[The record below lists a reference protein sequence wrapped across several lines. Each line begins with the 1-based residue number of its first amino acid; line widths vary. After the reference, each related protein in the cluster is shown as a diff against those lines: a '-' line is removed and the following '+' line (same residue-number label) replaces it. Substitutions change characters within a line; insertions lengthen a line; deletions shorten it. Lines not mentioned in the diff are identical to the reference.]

1 MAAEFIGYNV
11 LVSLQTPPGGKL
23 QGQVADVIGQNLMLR
38 DVTLLWNGQR
48 LAQYAIDA
56 SSITDLSLESTG
68 MGSSQPQ
75 YAQHPPMEA
84 PKPKPKPSVKPSFVD
99 PAILSYAKPALL
111 PTQAHHPAPVAN
123 EVPPTVAASLTEPFS
138 DLELN
143 VGTGNI
149 QRGSQAKGFPVAQSV
164 TPAKQTSRRKDRG
177 NNDVPARKHGAAAST
192 NPKSKGWRQTAFVEP
207 ATEVT
212 QVSPENLP
220 QPGAKLRK
228 KKTRRTYA
236 EDASGWATEDA
247 TDIQELPE
255 FDFASNLS
263 KFDKR
268 TVFEQIRNDDTTAD
282 EARLVSFNR
291 KPKPGTNGGKNLHW
305 SENVLDSPQNS
316 DTGDDV
322 DVISDARHSS
332 ENISGRDRSRA
343 AGRMQSRK
351 SSGIMAQPMVQQIS
365 ALGRSQLNISR
376 TTSPRPGRSSVSPM
390 VGPSVSGASLR
401 LTTTSRSCPTVSPLQ
416 TLEVEQIAV
425 AEFGLTEDIMTENA
439 GRGIAEAA
447 VANLASDAAAPT
459 MLIITGNHRTG
470 ARAFAAARHLRNR
483 GHRVSVCVLGLEHE
497 AELLENCRK
506 QLDIF
511 RKIGG
516 RVLKWEDLSARLSS
530 AELVPDLVV
539 DALFGMHL
547 AFDDLR
553 TEDQAVAFE
562 MITWVNRSKID
573 VLSVDIPSGMSASNG
588 EVTMVEGNPLC
599 ISASSVVC
607 LGAPKTGVLNA
618 LVSGL
623 AFGWNLTVADIG
635 IPQIVWRKYGT
646 RRRHGIDFGNRWVVP
661 LQYQSSAQ

>member
-11 LVSLQTPPGGKL
+11 L
-23 QGQVADVIGQNLMLR
+23 VADVIGQNLMLR